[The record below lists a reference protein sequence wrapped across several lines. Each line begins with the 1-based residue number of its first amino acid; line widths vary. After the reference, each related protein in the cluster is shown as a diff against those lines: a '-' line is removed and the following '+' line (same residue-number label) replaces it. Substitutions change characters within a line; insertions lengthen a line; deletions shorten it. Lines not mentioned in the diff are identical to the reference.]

1 MSPAEIDLE
10 QTGSKLFFPL
20 SFLLCVFVSANREL
34 SLWIRLLP
42 PLLLFGPLLA
52 TCGSYWLMASSA
64 VVFIVA
70 FFLLVKCFDHPS
82 IT

>member
-10 QTGSKLFFPL
+10 QTSSKLFFPL
-20 SFLLCVFVSANREL
+20 SLYVFVSANREL